1 MEWQNR
7 NILIIGMARS
17 GISSAKLCSR
27 LGAKVKIQDMKKRE
41 ELIPLMEEE
50 TNLLESMGIELILGE
65 DPEPIIESQDL
76 IVLSPGVPTDLEFL
90 QKAKQMNIP
99 VWSEIELGYVLCP
112 CPIIAITGT
121 NGKTTTTTL
130 VGEIMKA
137 YHPDTYVVGNIGT
150 PFTDKVEQM
159 KQQDFV
165 VAEISSFQLETI
177 HTFKPKVSAIL
188 NITPDHLNR
197 HKTFENYVSAK
208 ERIFENQDSDDFCV
222 LNEED
227 DICRKMKGKMCAQII
242 PFSRKKELDEGVF
255 VKDDEIYV
263 KWNKI
268 NTGICKISDLQ
279 ILGDHNVEN
288 ALAATAITICMGV
301 PVEIIRNILIGF
313 KSVEH
318 RIEYVD
324 TIDGVQYYND
334 SKATN
339 VDAAIIG
346 IKAMKRPIVLIGGG
360 MDKGADFTEWIDVFP
375 NKVKYLILIGE
386 TSDKIIQTAHEKGF
400 FNIKKAS
407 SINEA
412 VILAKEIAVSGD
424 CVLLSPACASWDM
437 FKSYEERGEMFKQAV
452 YALKG

>member
-1 MEWQNR
+1 MEWQKK

-27 LGAKVKIQDMKKRE
+27 LGANVKLQDMKTRE
-41 ELIPLMEEE
+41 ELIANMAEEI
-50 TNLLESMGIELILGE
+50 NLLEGMGIQLILGE
-65 DPEPIIESQDL
+65 DPEPIIDTQDL
-76 IVLSPGVPTDLEFL
+76 IILSPGVPTDLGFI
-90 QKAKQMNIP
+90 QKAKRMNIP
-99 VWSEIELGYVLCP
+99 VWSEIELGYVLCS
-112 CPIIAITGT
+112 CPIVAITGT

-137 YHPDTYVVGNIGT
+137 YNPNTHVVGNIGT
-150 PFTDKVEQM
+150 PFTERVEQI
-159 KQQDFV
+159 KQTDIV

-197 HKTFENYVSAK
+197 HKTYENYISAK
-208 ERIFENQDSDDFCV
+208 ERIFENQDSSDFCI
-222 LNEED
+222 LDED
-227 DICRKMKGKMCAQII
+227 DEICRKMKEKVRAQIV
-242 PFSRKKELDEGVF
+242 PFSRKKELDKGVF
-255 VKDDEIYV
+255 VKGDEIYV
-263 KWNKI
+263 KWNEI
-268 NTGICKISDLQ
+268 NAGICKTSDLQ

-301 PVEIIRNILIGF
+301 PAEVVKKILISF
-313 KSVEH
+313 KGVEH

-324 TIDGVQYYND
+324 TVEGVQYYND

-360 MDKGADFTEWIDVFP
+360 MDKGADFTEWVNMFP
-375 NKVKYLILIGE
+375 DRVKHLVLIGE
-386 TSDKIIQTAHEKGF
+386 TTDQIIQTAHEKGF
-400 FNIKKAS
+400 FNISKAS
-407 SINEA
+407 SLNEA
-412 VILAKEIAVSGD
+412 VTLAKNIAVSGD

-437 FKSYEERGEMFKQAV
+437 FKSYEERGDLFKQAV

>member
-1 MEWQNR
+1 MEWQKK

-27 LGAKVKIQDMKKRE
+27 LGAKVKIQDMKTRE
-41 ELIPLMEEE
+41 ELIPTLEEE
-50 TNLLESMGIELILGE
+50 MNLLERMGIELILGE
-65 DPEPIIESQDL
+65 DLEPIIKTQDL
-76 IVLSPGVPTDLEFL
+76 IVLSPGVPTDLEFI

-99 VWSEIELGYVLCP
+99 VWSEIELGYALCP
-112 CPIIAITGT
+112 CPVVAITGT

-137 YHPDTYVVGNIGT
+137 YNPNTYVVGNIGT
-150 PFTDKVEQM
+150 PFTDKVE
-159 KQQDFV
+159 KIKSDDFV

-197 HKTFENYVSAK
+197 HKTYENYISAK
-208 ERIFENQDSDDFCV
+208 ERIFENQDSSDYCI
-222 LNEED
+222 LNEDD
-227 DICRKMKGKMCAQII
+227 DICRKMKEKVRAQII
-242 PFSRKKELDEGVF
+242 PFSRKKELNEGVF
-255 VKDDEIYV
+255 VKGDEIYI
-263 KWNKI
+263 KWNHI
-268 NTGICKISDLQ
+268 NVGICKTSELQ
-279 ILGDHNVEN
+279 ILGEHNIEN
-288 ALAATAITICMGV
+288 ALAAVAITICLGV
-301 PVEIIRNILIGF
+301 PIEIIKKILISF
-313 KSVEH
+313 KGVEH

-324 TIDGVQYYND
+324 TIDGVQYFND

-360 MDKGADFTEWIDVFP
+360 MDKGADFTDWINMFP
-375 NKVKYLILIGE
+375 DKVKHLILIGE
-386 TSDKIIQTAHEKGF
+386 TSDTIIQTAHKKGF
-400 FNIKKAS
+400 FNITKAS
-407 SINEA
+407 SLKEA
-412 VILAKEIAVSGD
+412 VMLAKEIAESGD

-437 FKSYEERGEMFKQAV
+437 FKSYEERGDLFKQAV